1 MFDKQQ
7 QFFPTPDYVAEKMWS
22 AAKRSRHYQE
32 LYYFERVCD
41 TSAGSG
47 SLLKYCR
54 KACRDRAEW
63 CAIEIDPD
71 LRCILK
77 EHDFRVI
84 GTDFLLYEE
93 MTRFDLILINPPFN
107 RGAEHILKSWDM
119 VEDGGCLVALCNSQ
133 TIRNPDKKW
142 SRLGELIES
151 HGYVEDLGQC
161 FKEADRPCDVE
172 VSMIFLDKPERV
184 INPETFRFSGE
195 FTQSVDD
202 VKAAAFGENPLAHVD
217 VIDNLLAQYRSC
229 LSILKARHQA
239 QSELLFHLRT
249 IPGRTEHFSDG
260 RKSVLSINMGSLTEQ
275 VWELKEQFWNA
286 VFQLSRMKEIQTSHF
301 EGIFRD
307 FVKSQ
312 RDMEFSRTNILEIL
326 AAFFSNKEQIMLD
339 SLVSVFDRA
348 TAFHP
353 ENKVHLEGWK
363 TNTGWKVNQRIIVP
377 YGMHWDRIFNHFAG
391 TSDSSEA
398 GCFVKD
404 LDSVCC
410 WITGVDP
417 NSRGYTTIGEM
428 MNRMRDRSP
437 GVWHELKYFRIKW
450 FKKGTL
456 WIEWTDQYLLDDFN
470 LLAATEKKWIGGEGF

>member
-22 AAKRSRHYQE
+22 AAKRSRQYRDSNHFQ
-32 LYYFERVCD
+32 RVCD

-47 SLLKYCR
+47 AILKYCR
-54 KACRDRAEW
+54 KAYRYRDIEW

-71 LRCILK
+71 LRCILN
-77 EHDFRVI
+77 ENDFRVI

-93 MTRFDLILINPPFN
+93 MAKFDLILINPPFN

-133 TIRNPDKKW
+133 TIHNPDKKW
-142 SRLGELIES
+142 KRLGELIEAY
-151 HGYVEDLGQC
+151 GYTEDLGQC
-161 FKEADRPCDVE
+161 FKNADRPCDVE

-184 INPETFRFSGE
+184 IDPQTFQFAGE
-195 FTQSVDD
+195 FTQSIDD

-217 VIDNLLAQYRSC
+217 VIDNLLIQYRSC

-239 QSELLFHLRT
+239 HSELLFHLGT
-249 IPGRTEHFSDG
+249 IPGREHCADMDQSTLNV
-260 RKSVLSINMGSLTEQ
+260 RIGSLTEQ

-286 VFQLSRMKEIQTSHF
+286 VFKLSRMNEVQTSHF
-301 EGIFRD
+301 AGIFRD

-363 TNTGWKVNQRIIVP
+363 TNSGWKVNRRIIVP
-377 YGMHWDRIFNHFAG
+377 YGMRWCKIFKHFNM
-391 TSDSSEA
+391 TFDSDGPGS
-398 GCFVKD
+398 FVKD
-404 LDSVCC
+404 LDEVCC
-410 WITGVDP
+410 WITGEDP
-417 NSRGYTTIGEM
+417 RSSDYTMMGTM
-428 MNRMRDRSP
+428 MNRMREREP

-450 FKKGTL
+450 FIKGTL
-456 WIEWTDQYLLDDFN
+456 WVEWRDQYLLDDFN
-470 LLAATEKKWIGGEGF
+470 MMAAMEKKWIGGEGF